1 LPAEGEEA
9 PQAQDDYAN
18 SELERAV
25 VQKDALKGL
34 QSHPGWSMLAE
45 FIRSQ
50 REIRERFI
58 MLTPVNAENMAEMNY
73 QRGEVHM
80 AKLVEAFAA
89 KTIEDA
95 QALID
100 LVKENRNVD

>member
-1 LPAEGEEA
+1 
-9 PQAQDDYAN
+9 
-18 SELERAV
+18 
-25 VQKDALKGL
+25 
-34 QSHPGWSMLAE
+34 MLAE
-45 FIRSQ
+45 FIKSQ

-58 MLTPVNAENMAEMNY
+58 MLTPVDPANMAEMNF

>member
-1 LPAEGEEA
+1 
-9 PQAQDDYAN
+9 
-18 SELERAV
+18 
-25 VQKDALKGL
+25 
-34 QSHPGWSMLAE
+34 
-45 FIRSQ
+45 
-50 REIRERFI
+50 
-58 MLTPVNAENMAEMNY
+58 MLTPVDPANMAEMNY

-80 AKLVEAFAA
+80 AKLIEEFAK